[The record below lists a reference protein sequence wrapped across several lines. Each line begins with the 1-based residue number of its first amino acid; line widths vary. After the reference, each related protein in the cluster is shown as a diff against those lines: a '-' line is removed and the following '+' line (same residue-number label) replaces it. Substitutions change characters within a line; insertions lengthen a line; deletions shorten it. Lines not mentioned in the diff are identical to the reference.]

1 MDENKLEALIEAVIA
16 ELGAELAQ
24 NGTTQAAGNTQAV
37 PVPPP
42 AASPPSPVPGRG
54 IFGIDMADPVSPEA
68 RALPGVRDPLD
79 ADGLLAL
86 RETTTARIGVG
97 RAGPRPRTRDLLVFQ
112 ADLAIT
118 KDALERKVPQAL
130 LDEFGLFTVA
140 TRVAGGRSEYLLRP
154 DLGRR
159 LSDDAMAT
167 IKERCAK
174 QPDVQVCVG
183 DGLSARAVEA
193 NLARIFPVL
202 RSGCASLG
210 YSLGSPFFIEN
221 CRVGVMND
229 LGDLIDP
236 KVLILLI
243 GERPG
248 LGRAESMSAYMA
260 YRPKSGHSDADR
272 NVICNIFDGGGVNPL
287 EAGAYA
293 LRLAQDMMGKSASG
307 VKLKLMEGGA

>member
-1 MDENKLEALIEAVIA
+1 MEENKLEALIEAVIA
-16 ELGAELAQ
+16 ELGAELSRK
-24 NGTTQAAGNTQAV
+24 AG
-37 PVPPP
+37 P
-42 AASPPSPVPGRG
+42 A
-54 IFGIDMADPVSPEA
+54 IDLPDPMRAEA
-68 RALPGVRDPLD
+68 RAVPGVADPWD
-79 ADGLLAL
+79 SEGLIAL

-97 RAGPRPRTRDLLVFQ
+97 RAGPRARTRDLLVFQ

-118 KDALERKVPQAL
+118 KDALERKVPHEL
-130 LDEFGLFTVA
+130 LEEFGLFTVA

-159 LSDDAMAT
+159 LSEEAMAT
-167 IKERCAK
+167 VRERCAK

-193 NLARIFPVL
+193 NLARIFPVIKA
-202 RSGCASLG
+202 GCASLG
-210 YSLGSPFFIEN
+210 YSFGTPFFIEG

-236 KVLILLI
+236 KVLVLLI

-260 YRPKSGHSDADR
+260 YRPRTGHSDADR

-293 LRLAQDMMGKSASG
+293 LRLAQSMIGKSASG
-307 VKLKLMEGGA
+307 VKLKLLEGGN

>member
-1 MDENKLEALIEAVIA
+1 MEENKLKALIEAVIT
-16 ELGAELAQ
+16 ELGAELARS
-24 NGTTQAAGNTQAV
+24 GRAGPVPAA
-37 PVPPP
+37 PVPPTS
-42 AASPPSPVPGRG
+42 APPPGRTG
-54 IFGIDMADPVSPEA
+54 PGIDLPDPMSPEA
-68 RALPGVRDPLD
+68 RALPGVREPLD

-97 RAGPRPRTRDLLVFQ
+97 RAGPRARTRDLLVFQ

-130 LDEFGLFTVA
+130 LDEFGLFTVG
-140 TRVAGGRSEYLLRP
+140 TRVSGGRSEYLLRP

-159 LSDDAMAT
+159 LSDEAIALV
-167 IKERCAK
+167 KARCAPG
-174 QPDVQVCVG
+174 PDVQVCVG
-183 DGLSARAVEA
+183 DGLSARAIEA

-202 RSGCASLG
+202 KSGCASLG
-210 YSLGSPFFIEN
+210 YSLGQPFFIEN

-229 LGDLIDP
+229 LGDLLDP

-307 VKLKLMEGGA
+307 VKLKLMEGEA

>member
-1 MDENKLEALIEAVIA
+1 MEENKLEALIEAVIA
-16 ELGAELAQ
+16 ELGVELARSD
-24 NGTTQAAGNTQAV
+24 GIGPAPAEPVPSPAA
-37 PVPPP
+37 PPPPP
-42 AASPPSPVPGRG
+42 APGRG
-54 IFGIDMADPVSPEA
+54 GPGLDLPDPMSPEA
-68 RALPGVRDPLD
+68 RALPGLRDALD
-79 ADGLLAL
+79 AEGLLAL

-97 RAGPRPRTRDLLVFQ
+97 RAGPRARTRDLLVFQ

-118 KDALERKVPQAL
+118 KDALERKVAQAL
-130 LDEFGLFTVA
+130 LDEFGLFTVG
-140 TRVAGGRSEYLLRP
+140 TRVSGGRSEYLLRP

-159 LSDDAMAT
+159 LSDAAIAT
-167 IKERCAK
+167 VKERCAK

-183 DGLSARAVEA
+183 DGLSARAIEA

-202 RSGCASLG
+202 KTGCASLG
-210 YSLGSPFFIEN
+210 YTLGTPFFIEN

-229 LGDLIDP
+229 LGDLLDP

-307 VKLKLMEGGA
+307 VKLKLMEGEA